1 MADTTEQDETET
13 TDDTSTDTGTEQGQE
28 HQGDDELATLRNE
41 NNRLKREAAN
51 AAKAARKAQQ
61 DKAKKDGDFET
72 LAKEKEREAEEARKE
87 AEDATAKLSAY
98 ERQRTIST
106 SASTLDFADGNDAV
120 VYLTNPASP
129 YYVEAD
135 KQDNKTLVE
144 AALKRLKKDKPGLIA
159 SARRT
164 SRDSD
169 GDDQQDSGLTP
180 EQQHARWLASKF

>member
-1 MADTTEQDETET
+1 MADTDQQDNGAD
-13 TDDTSTDTGTEQGQE
+13 TDDTSTDTGADQQE
-28 HQGDDELATLRNE
+28 TQTDDELVTLRNE
-41 NNRLKREAAN
+41 NNRLKREAAD

-61 DKAKKDGDFET
+61 DKAKKDGDFES

-87 AEDATAKLSAY
+87 AEDATRKLADY

-106 SASTLDFADGNDAV
+106 SASSLDFADGNDAV
-120 VYLTNPASP
+120 VYLTNPASA
-129 YYVEAD
+129 YYVEPD

-159 SARRT
+159 AARRT

-169 GDDQQDSGLTP
+169 DEQDNSGLTP

>member
-106 SASTLDFADGNDAV
+106 SASTLDFSDGNDAV

-169 GDDQQDSGLTP
+169 GEQDNSGLTP